1 MKEQSRR
8 DYIHELRE
16 VTDEADVVLVLDV
29 PNLTRAAPNGQE
41 DMRSCGTGEK
51 RLVFVFI
58 KMMYKLPILKLLK
71 LKLKLKKQEGRERP

>member
-8 DYIHELRE
+8 DYIRGLHE

-29 PNLTRAAPNGQE
+29 HDLTGPRQLVE
-41 DMRSCGTGEK
+41 EEMCSFEKEEK

-58 KMMYKLPILKLLK
+58 KMMYKLWTLKLLK
-71 LKLKLKKQEGRERP
+71 LKLKTQEGRERL

>member
-1 MKEQSRR
+1 MTKEQSRR
-8 DYIHELRE
+8 DYVHELRE

-29 PNLTRAAPNGQE
+29 PDLTRAAPNGQE

-51 RLVFVFI
+51 QLVFVFV

-71 LKLKLKKQEGRERP
+71 LKLKKQEGRERL